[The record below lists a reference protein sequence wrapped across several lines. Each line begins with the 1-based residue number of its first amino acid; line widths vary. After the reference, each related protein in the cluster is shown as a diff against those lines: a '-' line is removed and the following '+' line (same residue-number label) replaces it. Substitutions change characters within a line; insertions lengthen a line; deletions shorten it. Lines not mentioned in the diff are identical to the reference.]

1 MSEPSTI
8 KPGPLHGDSC
18 PEPTW
23 SPTLG
28 NNIKAGRG
36 AMPTASLLS
45 PWLAS
50 RAYGGGGRGQVVGAV
65 RGASRPGGK
74 SSGYAL

>member
-1 MSEPSTI
+1 MSEPDTE
-8 KPGPLHGDSC
+8 KFGPLHGDSC

-28 NNIKAGRG
+28 DNVKVGRG

-45 PWLAS
+45 PWLVS
-50 RAYGGGGRGQVVGAV
+50 RAYGGGGDR
-65 RGASRPGGK
+65 RTGGGGSQK
-74 SSGYAL
+74 SQYAWPRW